1 MCITYNILHFLKNC
15 KANLLTIPQGRR
27 LFIEHTQS
35 PWKHAMVCKLVRFYY
50 GEHTPTGFNKVAFD
64 DFEEEEADLHE
75 EKLQQEQIDYLRI
88 DQ

>member
-1 MCITYNILHFLKNC
+1 MYITYNILHFLKNC
-15 KANLLTIPQGRR
+15 KANPLTIHQGRK

-64 DFEEEEADLHE
+64 DFEEVEADLHE

>member
-1 MCITYNILHFLKNC
+1 LYITYNILHFLKNC
-15 KANLLTIPQGRR
+15 KANPLTIHQGRR
-27 LFIEHTQS
+27 LFIQHPQS

-64 DFEEEEADLHE
+64 DFEEVEADLHE

>member
-1 MCITYNILHFLKNC
+1 M
-15 KANLLTIPQGRR
+15 TIHQGLR

-64 DFEEEEADLHE
+64 DFEEMEADLHE